1 MTASHPTATRS
12 IISKRTRDYA
22 AKMCSARAA
31 AEAAGIRLTRSSTD
45 AVFDPSQWT
54 ELERKLGYAA
64 FVSVI
69 DGGASPREMATNW
82 GEAEARL
89 RTGEFPPAG
98 MERVPG
104 TKPTKAQRYREQMAN
119 KAKRRAV
126 KRRSLA
132 RWSSEKGDRR
142 SGLAPDRQHSRM
154 GVRR

>member
-98 MERVPG
+98 MERV
-104 TKPTKAQRYREQMAN
+104 YREQMAN